1 MQSPGSSEVENTY
14 PLGEVIR
21 DLIRENLGG
30 YRLFGPD
37 ETYSN
42 RLQAVYETTKKVWM
56 ANYLPEDLN
65 GSDCPAMAR

>member
-1 MQSPGSSEVENTY
+1 MQSPGILEVENTY

-21 DLIRENLGG
+21 DLIRENPGG

-37 ETYSN
+37 ETHSN

-56 ANYLPEDLN
+56 ANFFRKT
-65 GSDCPAMAR
+65 STAASSPAMAQ